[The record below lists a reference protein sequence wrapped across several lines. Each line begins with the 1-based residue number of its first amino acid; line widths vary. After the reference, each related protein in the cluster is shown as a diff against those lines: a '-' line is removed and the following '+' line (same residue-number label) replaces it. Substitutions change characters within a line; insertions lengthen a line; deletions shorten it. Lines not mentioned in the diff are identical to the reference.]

1 MQDVF
6 ALARAELD
14 RLPGVAGVRV
24 RELGGSELFAYGDDD
39 VFPAASVIKVPLVMT
54 LFAEAAEGRVAL
66 DERLPIGDKHVAG
79 VPVLGT
85 GILRDLVD
93 VADLSLRDLATL
105 TITLSDN
112 VATNRLID
120 HLGFEPVT
128 RRLSEWGCPRTQL
141 VRRMF
146 DEDAKSRGLENVMTP
161 GETVSLLERLLR
173 GECVDRATS
182 DAVLAIM
189 ERCQDDAMARRYLPR
204 GTRVANKTGTLDA
217 TRNDA
222 LVIWGPQRTVIVAA
236 FIRELRDWLA
246 GVHALGIVGWC
257 TGRAAGLEVP
267 TLPFAVAAGA

>member
-54 LFAEAAEGRVAL
+54 LFAQAAEGLVTL
-66 DERLPIGDKHVAG
+66 DERLPIGDKHVGA
-79 VPVLGT
+79 VPVFGT

-93 VADLSLRDLATL
+93 VADMSLRDLATL

-120 HLGFEPVT
+120 RLGFEPVA
-128 RRLSEWGCPRTQL
+128 RRLSEWGCPRTRL

-146 DEDAKSRGLENVMTP
+146 DEDAKSRGLE
-161 GETVSLLERLLR
+161 
-173 GECVDRATS
+173 
-182 DAVLAIM
+182 
-189 ERCQDDAMARRYLPR
+189 
-204 GTRVANKTGTLDA
+204 
-217 TRNDA
+217 
-222 LVIWGPQRTVIVAA
+222 
-236 FIRELRDWLA
+236 
-246 GVHALGIVGWC
+246 
-257 TGRAAGLEVP
+257 
-267 TLPFAVAAGA
+267 